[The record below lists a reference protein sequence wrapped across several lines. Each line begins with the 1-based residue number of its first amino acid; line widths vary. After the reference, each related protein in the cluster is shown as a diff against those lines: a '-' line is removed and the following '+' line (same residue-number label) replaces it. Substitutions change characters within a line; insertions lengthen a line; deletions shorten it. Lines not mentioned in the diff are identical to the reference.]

1 MTMRARPFAQID
13 VFTAAPGYGNPVAVV
28 LDGAGLDD
36 AAMQRFA
43 RWTNLSET
51 TFVLPPTDPAADY
64 ALRIFTPG
72 GELPFAGHPTLGS
85 CFAWLA
91 AGGQPKSA
99 DRIVQQCAKGLIPIR
114 RDGER
119 LAFAAP
125 LSARSDPAPALLADI
140 AQALGVEPAQ
150 ILRAQRLD
158 NGPVW
163 LTLQLD
169 SADTV
174 LALEPDH
181 ARLAALGQKV
191 GVIGVYPAP
200 TAIELVSRSS
210 REARAFG
217 APPPAPLIEVRAFA
231 APVGVPEDPVT
242 GSLNASLAQW
252 LIESGEL
259 PLRYI
264 AAQGTALG
272 RAGRVHVER
281 DAAGQVWIGGDCV
294 GVIQGQVT
302 L

>member
-1 MTMRARPFAQID
+1 MRARPFAQID

-28 LDGAGLDD
+28 LDGTDLGD

-125 LSARSDPAPALLADI
+125 PSVRSDPAPALLADI

-231 APVGVPEDPVT
+231 APIGVPEDPVT

-252 LIESGEL
+252 LIEAGEL
-259 PLRYI
+259 PPRYV

-281 DAAGQVWIGGDCV
+281 DAEGQVWIGGDCV

>member
-1 MTMRARPFAQID
+1 MRARPFAQID

-28 LDGAGLDD
+28 LDGTDLGD

-125 LSARSDPAPALLADI
+125 PSVRSDPAPALLADI

-200 TAIELVSRSS
+200 SAIELVSRSS

-231 APVGVPEDPVT
+231 APIGVPEDPVT

-252 LIESGEL
+252 LIEAGEL
-259 PLRYI
+259 PPRYV

-281 DAAGQVWIGGDCV
+281 DAEGQVWIGGDCV
-294 GVIQGQVT
+294 DVIQGQVT

>member
-1 MTMRARPFAQID
+1 M
-13 VFTAAPGYGNPVAVV
+13 
-28 LDGAGLDD
+28 
-36 AAMQRFA
+36 
-43 RWTNLSET
+43 
-51 TFVLPPTDPAADY
+51 
-64 ALRIFTPG
+64 
-72 GELPFAGHPTLGS
+72 
-85 CFAWLA
+85 
-91 AGGQPKSA
+91 
-99 DRIVQQCAKGLIPIR
+99 
-114 RDGER
+114 
-119 LAFAAP
+119 
-125 LSARSDPAPALLADI
+125 
-140 AQALGVEPAQ
+140 
-150 ILRAQRLD
+150 
-158 NGPVW
+158 
-163 LTLQLD
+163 
-169 SADTV
+169 

-252 LIESGEL
+252 LIEAGEL

>member
-1 MTMRARPFAQID
+1 MRARPFAQID

-28 LDGAGLDD
+28 LDGTDLGD

-51 TFVLPPTDPAADY
+51 TFVLPPTDPQADY

-114 RDGER
+114 RDGKR

-125 LSARSDPAPALLADI
+125 PSVRSDPAPALLADI

-231 APVGVPEDPVT
+231 APIGVPEDPVT

-252 LIESGEL
+252 LIEAGEL
-259 PLRYI
+259 PPRYV

-281 DAAGQVWIGGDCV
+281 DAEGQVWIGGDCV

>member
-1 MTMRARPFAQID
+1 MRARPFAQID

-91 AGGQPKSA
+91 AGGQPESA
-99 DRIVQQCAKGLIPIR
+99 DRIVQQCAKVPIPIR

-125 LSARSDPAPALLADI
+125 PSARSDPAPALLADI

-252 LIESGEL
+252 LIEAGEL